1 MTGEASGRTRP
12 TSPRSVK
19 RTLASIVLGF
29 EVIVVFLAALVMF
42 GLGALPPVVALVGG
56 VVMCLLLL
64 ATVALLRFPAAY
76 LAGWILQ
83 GVLVLS
89 GFFNPAMFFIG
100 AMFAGMWIYCMVT
113 GDRIDRQQSRQE
125 KESI

>member
-1 MTGEASGRTRP
+1 M
-12 TSPRSVK
+12 K